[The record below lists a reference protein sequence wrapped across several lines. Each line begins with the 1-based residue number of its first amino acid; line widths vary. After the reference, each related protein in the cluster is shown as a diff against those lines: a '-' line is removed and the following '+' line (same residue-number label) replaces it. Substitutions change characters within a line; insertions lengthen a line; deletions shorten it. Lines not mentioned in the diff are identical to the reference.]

1 MVVMIKLR
9 RGWIKMICLILL
21 GGCAVL
27 VTVLVVAAAMLSS
40 RISRDED
47 Q

>member
-1 MVVMIKLR
+1 
-9 RGWIKMICLILL
+9 MICWILL

-27 VTVLVVAAAMLSS
+27 VTVCVVAAAMLSS